1 MTDYNAAS
9 GQEAPESSERWLGP
23 DSALAQFVL
32 RESGT
37 RLEGYR
43 LNRGDIEEHA
53 AIEQSVIDGGYRHR
67 QLFELI
73 QNAADARRYRR
84 GCPRLTP
91 VNNLTKPEYTDRSLR
106 GRDAGLAESSAGVPA
121 FAPGVAAFAGRCR
134 SEQARLGGAEGAGAG
149 EREACAGMLARASDP
164 GRHL

>member
-1 MTDYNAAS
+1 MHVSS

-32 RESGT
+32 RESET

-91 VNNLTKPEYTDRSLR
+91 VNNLT
-106 GRDAGLAESSAGVPA
+106 
-121 FAPGVAAFAGRCR
+121 
-134 SEQARLGGAEGAGAG
+134 
-149 EREACAGMLARASDP
+149 
-164 GRHL
+164 